1 MSYQTSIHFDPTA
14 LLIIKNE
21 IDNSIKL
28 VESAV
33 STLAEDQSLPF
44 GIEDTLAQFQ
54 QCAHVLALIDI
65 PHLAQIAA
73 YSAELMRKIMSDPQH
88 IDHDHVVA
96 LSEGTTMLKRY
107 VEFICLREVKV
118 PQFLLDTLNQ
128 LEKAL
133 DKPLTREGQPLVPL
147 LDFMSPEFKL
157 PAAPHLEQSS
167 YVHQLYKMCLNRI
180 LKQQETELDLQG
192 IKLVGAYL
200 AFLANNQPSQQYWNL
215 VYMAFNQIEELILN
229 EPRLRTLIRIET
241 SIDKFLTQPDSFS
254 PSIED
259 LADILVLCISQE
271 DTLSQ
276 HVREQLN
283 IGDEILTDTQLQVLS
298 RHLFGPD
305 YETIHAITD
314 LITTQ
319 MAQIRHDIEYNYQ
332 NMSPEKSQDIQQNLL
347 MLANIFKL
355 LNLNEA
361 YIELTQQAR
370 ALSQPNVLTDENYAQ
385 QLMNSILSA
394 MNSIGILERHHTSS
408 RLQIRVNNMSISLD
422 RLDEAHEMLL
432 TETKSLIDLAS
443 QSLTLYLQD
452 PNTLN
457 IEGVCNQFKEI
468 SGAVL
473 FLGMEKCQQALLEGA
488 RFLEHSNKHALV
500 IEAQHI
506 EDLLNILAS
515 ADMLIENL
523 KNKQPV
529 LASMFNVA
537 LASSQKL
544 VAAA

>member
-88 IDHDHVVA
+88 IDHDQVVA

-133 DKPLTREGQPLVPL
+133 DKPLTREGEPLVPL

-200 AFLANNQPSQQYWNL
+200 AFLVNSTGIWCIWP
-215 VYMAFNQIEELILN
+215 
-229 EPRLRTLIRIET
+229 
-241 SIDKFLTQPDSFS
+241 LT
-254 PSIED
+254 
-259 LADILVLCISQE
+259 
-271 DTLSQ
+271 
-276 HVREQLN
+276 R
-283 IGDEILTDTQLQVLS
+283 
-298 RHLFGPD
+298 
-305 YETIHAITD
+305 
-314 LITTQ
+314 
-319 MAQIRHDIEYNYQ
+319 
-332 NMSPEKSQDIQQNLL
+332 
-347 MLANIFKL
+347 
-355 LNLNEA
+355 
-361 YIELTQQAR
+361 
-370 ALSQPNVLTDENYAQ
+370 
-385 QLMNSILSA
+385 
-394 MNSIGILERHHTSS
+394 
-408 RLQIRVNNMSISLD
+408 
-422 RLDEAHEMLL
+422 
-432 TETKSLIDLAS
+432 
-443 QSLTLYLQD
+443 
-452 PNTLN
+452 
-457 IEGVCNQFKEI
+457 
-468 SGAVL
+468 
-473 FLGMEKCQQALLEGA
+473 
-488 RFLEHSNKHALV
+488 
-500 IEAQHI
+500 
-506 EDLLNILAS
+506 
-515 ADMLIENL
+515 
-523 KNKQPV
+523 
-529 LASMFNVA
+529 
-537 LASSQKL
+537 
-544 VAAA
+544 